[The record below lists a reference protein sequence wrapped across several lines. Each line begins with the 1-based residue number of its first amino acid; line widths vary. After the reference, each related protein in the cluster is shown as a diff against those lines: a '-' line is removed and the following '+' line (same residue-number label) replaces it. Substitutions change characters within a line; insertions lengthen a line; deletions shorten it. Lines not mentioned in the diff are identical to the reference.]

1 MKLTKLGVIGDL
13 TPVELILP
21 NDMFWVDE
29 FKWQPAVSTK
39 TYSLTGALIIEGG
52 VRLAGRPISLE
63 PKNDMAWIPRS
74 TVLTLRSWAA
84 LFNRKLELK
93 LEYPTDTRVFTVVF
107 DTQLIAVEASA
118 VKEFPQHRPDD
129 WFSVKLRFIEVE
141 A

>member
-1 MKLTKLGVIGDL
+1 MKLKDL
-13 TPVELILP
+13 TTLEELNLP

-29 FKWQPAVSTK
+29 LKWQPAISTK

-52 VRLAGRPISLE
+52 VRLAGRPITLE

-74 TVLTLRSWAA
+74 LALTLRSWAS
-84 LFNRKLELK
+84 LFNRKFKLR
-93 LEYPTDTRVFTVVF
+93 LEYPTDTREFFVCF
-107 DTQLIAVEASA
+107 DTQSIAVEASA
-118 VKEFPQHRPDD
+118 VKEFPQHSPDD